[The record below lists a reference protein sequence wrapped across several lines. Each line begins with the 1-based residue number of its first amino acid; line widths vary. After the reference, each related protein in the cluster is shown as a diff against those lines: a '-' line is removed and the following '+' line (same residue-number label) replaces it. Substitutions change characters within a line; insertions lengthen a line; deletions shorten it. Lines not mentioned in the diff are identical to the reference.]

1 MKWQDVRFWRL
12 ADMPTSGAD
21 VRFWGVKRTLP
32 KRPPMP
38 AFDPKRT
45 SASQSI
51 ISSARDLDR
60 RGLRIVAMIC

>member
-21 VRFWGVKRTLP
+21 VRFWGVKRTLQM
-32 KRPPMP
+32 RPVMS

-45 SASQSI
+45 S
-51 ISSARDLDR
+51 
-60 RGLRIVAMIC
+60 RGLAANDQKQPYMARV